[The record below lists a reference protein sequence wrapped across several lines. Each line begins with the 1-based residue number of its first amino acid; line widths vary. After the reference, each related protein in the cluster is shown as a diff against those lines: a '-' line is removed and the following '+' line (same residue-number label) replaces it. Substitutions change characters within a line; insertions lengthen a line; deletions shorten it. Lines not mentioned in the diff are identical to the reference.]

1 MQELHEEQKKLLGEN
16 ESISD
21 SDDEWTALEDTDEK
35 RREARSP
42 NFGNGT
48 ENQPSEHSDG
58 ENKALQAASQNI
70 SMGFV
75 KDDEIDSEMPRARS
89 RNSSKSLFTDQ
100 SSRFMV
106 R

>member
-16 ESISD
+16 EEISD
-21 SDDEWTALEDTDEK
+21 SDDEWTALEDTPDRTK
-35 RREARSP
+35 LREAPSP

-48 ENQPSEHSDG
+48 EKQPSENDDD
-58 ENKALQAASQNI
+58 NNLLQAVSNDI

-89 RNSSKSLFTDQ
+89 RNSSKSLFTD
-100 SSRFMV
+100 
-106 R
+106 